1 MSNDEYDEEYW
12 EFLEEMWEAERET
25 IADILASTR

>member
-1 MSNDEYDEEYW
+1 MSNEYDEEYW

-25 IADILASTR
+25 IADVLASTR

>member
-1 MSNDEYDEEYW
+1 MSNEYDEEYW
-12 EFLEEMWEAERET
+12 EFLEEMWKAEKET